1 MVVSSSTSS
10 KGKKKKVNR
19 KKTISAQGGVSKKK
33 RKQAVAVPTAAGKR
47 TTSEGTC
54 FHCGGTS
61 HWKRN
66 CKAFLES
73 LKKEH
78 GDASSSGIQVV
89 EINTSTAIDNQT
101 WVLDTGCG
109 SHLVSSM
116 KGLRSSGR
124 VSKGDVNLQWE
135 MEQELLH

>member
-10 KGKKKKVNR
+10 KCKKKKVNR
-19 KKTISAQGGVSKKK
+19 KKTTSAQGGVSKKK
-33 RKQAVAVPTAAGKR
+33 GKQAVAVPTAAGKK

-54 FHCGGTS
+54 FHCRGTG

-66 CKAFLES
+66 CKAFLEY

-78 GDASSSGIQVV
+78 GDASSSGIHVV
-89 EINTSTAIDNQT
+89 EINTSTAIDNRT
-101 WVLDTGCG
+101 WVLDIGCG

-116 KGLRSSGR
+116 QG
-124 VSKGDVNLQWE
+124 
-135 MEQELLH
+135 